1 MGKAYWRSLDELAE
15 TPEFRQLVA
24 REFPHLAE
32 EIFDPKTRRDFLKL
46 IGASLGM
53 LGMAAC
59 RWPKETILPFAGR
72 PEGRIPGVPQQFAT
86 AMALFGN
93 ALGLLVTSYDGRPI
107 KVEGNPLHPESQGG
121 AHLWAQASVL
131 ELYDPDRSQVVVQR
145 RAGQRVVSSWE
156 AFRDEFRGQ
165 LGALSATG
173 GEGFWVLADGTPSPT
188 RWRLQAKLADLYPK
202 ARWVDW
208 DPLVRWQERA
218 GLRQATGVSVVPH
231 LDMSRARV
239 AVSFGDDLFLRH
251 PQAVA
256 NARGYAQGRRDLQN
270 PLRLFV
276 AEPVPT
282 ITGAAADLRLAVKP
296 DRLSALLAALA
307 EALAK
312 AGLQLPAPL
321 PSTPALGEKERAFV
335 AAVAQDLVSAR
346 SSAVVAVGAALPPA
360 CHALGFA
367 INLALG
373 AVGSTVSYMPLP
385 EVPGSG
391 SLPEL
396 REALE
401 SSAVKL
407 LLVLGGNP
415 ALTAARELG
424 GEGNLRRAK
433 TLIRLGLYEDETSRL
448 AHWHLPQA
456 HFLEGWGDVR
466 TLDGVYS
473 VVQPLI
479 APLYG
484 GKTAEELLSLAL
496 GQEQSAYELVRETFA
511 ALAGSKGAEQ
521 AFRKTLHDGLWS
533 EKLAGP
539 VAVQLAGTGWLG
551 ALGVQDETK
560 LAAWVLPDSKVL
572 DGRFANNPWL
582 QELPEPI
589 TKLTWGNALLL
600 GPSTA
605 KALGVRHRELVRLS
619 WEGGE
624 ATLPAFVLPGVAERT
639 LGLVTGYGRQAA
651 GRVGDGVGVALRGLD
666 AEGGALV
673 VATLQGT
680 GREGEV
686 VSTQDHQAIDKL
698 GLEALGHRLGELV
711 REVRARNPVLPP
723 EDKAEL
729 RPPMPWKERPF
740 TGEYQWGMVVDLAA
754 CIGCGACVVACQAE
768 NNIPVVGA
776 KQVAKGRQMHWIRID
791 RWFSGPAEEPGFAF
805 QPVMCQHCEN
815 APCEQVCPVA
825 ATVHSEEGLNEMV
838 YNRCVGTRYCSNNC
852 PYKVRRFNY
861 FNYFKNVSQVT
872 KMAFNPEVTI
882 RGRGVM
888 EKCTF
893 CVQRIEAGKIAAR
906 NAGKPLVDGAV
917 VPACAQ
923 TCPTQAIAFGN
934 LADPSSK
941 VAKLQ
946 QDPRAYGIL
955 TELNTRPRVLYLAKI
970 TNPPEE
976 A

>member
-1 MGKAYWRSLDELAE
+1 VGKAYWRSLDELAA
-15 TPEFRQLVA
+15 TAEFQELLA

-32 EIFDPKTRRDFLKL
+32 ELTDPRTRRDFLKL
-46 IGASLGM
+46 MAASLGM
-53 LGMAAC
+53 VGMAAC

-86 AMALFGN
+86 AMGLFGN

-107 KVEGNPLHPESQGG
+107 KVEGNPLHPESQGA

-131 ELYDPDRSQVVVQR
+131 ELYDPDRSQAVVQR
-145 RAGQRVVSSWE
+145 QAGQRVVSSWE
-156 AFRDEFRGQ
+156 ACQQELRG
-165 LGALSATG
+165 LLAALRSSQ
-173 GEGFWVLADGTPSPT
+173 GEGFWVLGDATPSPT
-188 RWRLQAKLADLYPK
+188 RVRLQEKLAAAFPR

-208 DPLVRWQERA
+208 DPLVRWQELS

-231 LDMSRARV
+231 LELRRARV
-239 AVSFGDDLFLRH
+239 VASFGDDLLLRH

-256 NARGYAQGRRDLQN
+256 NARAYAEGRRDSQH

-282 ITGAAADLRLAVKP
+282 VTGAAADLRLAAAP
-296 DRLSALLAALA
+296 GRLQQLLVALA
-307 EALAK
+307 QELAK
-312 AGLQLPAPL
+312 VGVSLPLQLPPVGEL
-321 PSTPALGEKERAFV
+321 SEKERAFV
-335 AAVAQDLVSAR
+335 ATAARDLAR
-346 SSAVVAVGAALPPA
+346 ARGASFVAVGAALPPA

-367 INLALG
+367 MNLALG
-373 AVGSTVSYMPLP
+373 AVGSTVRYTPTV
-385 EVPGSG
+385 EAPGSAA
-391 SLPEL
+391 LDEL
-396 REALE
+396 REALSRGE
-401 SSAVKL
+401 VQL

-415 ALTAARELG
+415 ARTAARELG
-424 GEGNLRRAK
+424 GEQNLRRAK
-433 TLIRLGLYEDETSRL
+433 SLVRLGLYEDETSRL

-456 HFLEGWGDVR
+456 HFLEGWGDLR
-466 TLDGVYS
+466 SADGVYS

-484 GKTAEELLSLAL
+484 GKTAEELLSFVL
-496 GQEQSAYELVRETFA
+496 GEERTGYELVRESFA
-511 ALAGSKGAEQ
+511 ALVGRADWEQ
-521 AFRKTLHDGLWS
+521 AFRKTLHDGVWS
-533 EKLAGP
+533 EKLAAP
-539 VAVQLAGTGWLG
+539 VAVQLVDTGWLG
-551 ALGVQDETK
+551 ALSLREETK
-560 LAAWVLPDSKVL
+560 LAAWVMPDSKVL

-589 TKLTWGNALLL
+589 TKLTWGNAVLL
-600 GPSTA
+600 GPATA
-605 KALGVRHRELVRLS
+605 KALGVRHKELLRVA

-624 ATLPAFVLPGVAERT
+624 AVLPAFLLPGVAEGT

-651 GRVGDGVGVALRGLD
+651 GRVGDGVGVALPGVG
-666 AEGGALV
+666 AVGGSLAV
-673 VATLQGT
+673 VSLQGT
-680 GREGEV
+680 GRTGEV
-686 VSTQDHQAIDKL
+686 VSTQDQQAIDKL

-711 REVRARNPVLPP
+711 REVRAQDPVLPP
-723 EDKAEL
+723 EERTEL
-729 RPPMPWKERPF
+729 RPPMPWKERQF
-740 TGEYQWGMVVDLAA
+740 SGEYQWGMVVDLAA

-791 RWFSGPAEEPGFAF
+791 RYFAGSPEEPSFAF
-805 QPVMCQHCEN
+805 APVMCQHCEN

-872 KMAFNPEVTI
+872 KMAFNPEVTV

-893 CVQRIEAGKIAAR
+893 CVQRIEAAKIAAR
-906 NAGKPLVDGAV
+906 NAGKPLADGAV

-923 TCPTQAIAFGN
+923 TCPTQAITFGN
-934 LADPSSK
+934 LADPQSR

-946 QDPRAYGIL
+946 RDGRAYGIL